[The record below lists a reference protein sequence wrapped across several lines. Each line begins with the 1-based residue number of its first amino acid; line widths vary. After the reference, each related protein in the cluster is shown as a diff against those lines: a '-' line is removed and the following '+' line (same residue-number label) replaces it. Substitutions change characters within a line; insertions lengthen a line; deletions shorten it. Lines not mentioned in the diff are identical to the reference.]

1 MFQLIQQT
9 PESCQFSGD
18 PLMAFDVL
26 KEFFQKHKGRIKTA
40 KPSTGELDV
49 RFRYGI
55 NPFGL
60 RIRTQIQNDGDNL
73 HTLTIAGDFV
83 DAIDTFG
90 AAEKKAQEVLTAFVP
105 VLLRYQP
112 APAPEPIP
120 APALAPVVAP
130 ASTTNPKIITTFDA
144 RKPAST
150 PAQTASLVSPSNNAI
165 AFTPAMAVSTNL
177 VTPRNWVGQW
187 GALTNTGFFKWFAL
201 LNGGLALAGLW
212 TAGVGLLLPFI
223 GLAGV
228 LLMLPLSRFLAKRA
242 HGVELVGP
250 KDARYPQLYS
260 MVEVLARQAGLP
272 CTPEV
277 GVYNSAD
284 MNAFATG
291 SGPQSSIVAFSSA
304 LLEKLSPVEVQA
316 VAAHEI
322 GHIVSRDM
330 LAMAVLQGMISSV
343 VIACS
348 WPLQIMRGINLFSD
362 SFSLTI
368 EWLLWIAKVVIVC
381 FLTILGNLVL
391 MSYSRHR
398 EYRADAMAA
407 LLVSKEAM
415 MSALKTLSTETEEP
429 PLGQAAFNAMKI
441 STPAHWLEWFSSHPR
456 PEDRIQAL
464 NQETYMR
471 LASH

>member
-9 PESCQFSGD
+9 PEFCQFSGD
-18 PLMAFDVL
+18 PLVAFDVL
-26 KEFFQKHKGRIKTA
+26 KEFFQKHKGHIKTA

-60 RIRTQIQNDGDNL
+60 RIRTQIQHDGDNR

-90 AAEKKAQEVLTAFVP
+90 AAEKKAQEVLAAFVP

-112 APAPEPIP
+112 APTPVLTP
-120 APALAPVVAP
+120 APAPVVAQP
-130 ASTTNPKIITTFDA
+130 STSNPKIITTFDA
-144 RKPAST
+144 RKPAPAVSLTTPTTNVNAST
-150 PAQTASLVSPSNNAI
+150 P
-165 AFTPAMAVSTNL
+165 FMAVSTNL

-201 LNGGLALAGLW
+201 LNGGLALAGFW
-212 TAGVGLLLPFI
+212 TAGVGALLPLI

-242 HGVELVGP
+242 HGVELVGL

-277 GVYNSAD
+277 GVYASAN

-291 SGPQSSIVAFSSA
+291 SSPQSSIVAFSSA

-343 VIACS
+343 VIVCS
-348 WPLQIMRGINLFSD
+348 WPLQLMRAINLFSD

-407 LLVSKEAM
+407 LLVNKEAM
-415 MSALKTLSTETEEP
+415 VSALKTLSTETEEL
-429 PLGQAAFNAMKI
+429 PLGQTAFNAMKI

-464 NQETYMR
+464 NQEIYMR